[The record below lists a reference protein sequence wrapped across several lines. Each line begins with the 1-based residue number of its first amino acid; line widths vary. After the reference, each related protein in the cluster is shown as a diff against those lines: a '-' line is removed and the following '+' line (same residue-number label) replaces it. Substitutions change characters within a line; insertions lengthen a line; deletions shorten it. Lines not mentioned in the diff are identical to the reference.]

1 MTRYVGCI
9 DLHAGKVKQIV
20 GSTLTTNDKLLATNY
35 VSPHTPAY
43 YAELYKQDNVLGT
56 HVIQLGS
63 NSENNRA
70 AEEALK
76 AWPNK
81 LQVGGG
87 VNLQNCKEWIA
98 KGADKVIITS
108 WLFPDGELCW
118 ERLEQ
123 VSEAVGKDHLVVDV
137 SCKRVPNAET
147 GEISWVVAMNKWQTL
162 TQTTLGKEL
171 FEKLKDYTTELL
183 VHAADVEGLCKGIDE
198 ELVSKL
204 AEWCEGWPETDET
217 MNVYSSHFIIV
228 SGNSGLNL
236 GHPVIRDPMKKG
248 ILICKLKKHQQ
259 LHVRCIAKKGISKEH
274 AKWSPCSAIGF
285 EYDPYNKLKHTDYW
299 YEESVEKE
307 WPMSSNA
314 EWEEPP
320 IPGEKFDYMAKPE
333 KFYINLE
340 TTGVLKPNEV
350 FSKGCTELQKK
361 IANIVFELGK
371 LDQQSQ
377 NTEGNLEM
385 TNGYYGTNAGAA
397 NPNADNNY
405 NGYDGYNARGPNGQD
420 GQRTTYGGETSYGG
434 TQYGGNTQ
442 YYNDG
447 STGRW

>member
-1 MTRYVGCI
+1 MSKEPQITIRKAGRDEVDFILSDVDLALANSLRRVMIAEIPTLAI
-9 DLHAGKVKQIV
+9 DLVEVQINTSV
-20 GSTLTTNDKLLATNY
+20 LADEFIAHRLGLIPLESEDIDQLKYTRDCTCEDHCDKCSVTL
-35 VSPHTPAY
+35 
-43 YAELYKQDNVLGT
+43 EL
-56 HVIQLGS
+56 
-63 NSENNRA
+63 RA
-70 AEEALK
+70 
-76 AWPNK
+76 
-81 LQVGGG
+81 
-87 VNLQNCKEWIA
+87 NC
-98 KGADKVIITS
+98 
-108 WLFPDGELCW
+108 
-118 ERLEQ
+118 
-123 VSEAVGKDHLVVDV
+123 
-137 SCKRVPNAET
+137 
-147 GEISWVVAMNKWQTL
+147 
-162 TQTTLGKEL
+162 
-171 FEKLKDYTTELL
+171 
-183 VHAADVEGLCKGIDE
+183 
-198 ELVSKL
+198 
-204 AEWCEGWPETDET
+204 ETDET

-228 SGNSGLNL
+228 SGNSNLNL

-259 LHVRCIAKKGISKEH
+259 LRVRCIAKKGISKEH

-307 WPMSSNA
+307 WPKSANA

-371 LDQQSQ
+371 LDQQQSQ
-377 NTEGNLEM
+377 NADGYMEM
-385 TNGYYGTNAGAA
+385 TNGFYATGMSGSNPEAA
-397 NPNADNNY
+397 NNY
-405 NGYDGYNARGPNGQD
+405 NEYSGYNARGPNGQD
-420 GQRTTYGGETSYGG
+420 GQRTTYGQETSYGG